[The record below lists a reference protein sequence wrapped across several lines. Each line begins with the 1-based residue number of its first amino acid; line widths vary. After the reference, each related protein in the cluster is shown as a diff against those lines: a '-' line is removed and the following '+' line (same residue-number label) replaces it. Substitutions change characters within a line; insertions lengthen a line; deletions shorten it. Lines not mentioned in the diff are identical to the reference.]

1 MIVKPLRHWLQN
13 KSSQRCATVY
23 LASMAEK
30 KNAAAVSLG
39 RKGGKNSRKNLTD
52 EEKKELAQR
61 AAKARWDA
69 VRKEKK

>member
-1 MIVKPLRHWLQN
+1 
-13 KSSQRCATVY
+13 
-23 LASMAEK
+23 MAEK